1 MEKIMNRPP
10 FASLCAAVAALIL
23 SSLIFTSQASAKPLN
38 SSPGANAEPVVAQ
51 TQNPQVA
58 LKAPDQDL
66 EQLRTDLLTFVQ
78 AYKEFAGTVG
88 MNKQAAAFDLNAEQ
102 IRKLSLRQ
110 LDVLKGFLPDTTGV
124 KTATQKL
131 RTQVELQ
138 QAENKWS
145 TSQMRFVG
153 SPQPNSPGFP
163 GADYPS
169 CGSTR
174 TSEAIVDASDTALFA
189 AETVRDAASRAC
201 DEVVVILGEGGNGS
215 LACLI
220 TDGIYV
226 AAKIVNY
233 GLHFCNDK
241 IDQAE
246 LLASYARLDHLHSDL
261 DASVANDNANKTAI
275 ITNDNTNTTSIV
287 ANDNANKTSI
297 INNDNANKTS
307 IITNDN
313 TNTANIIA
321 NDNANTTNILVNAN
335 ANKNELR
342 DLILRTQIEA
352 DLASTDSATF
362 VALYLTPTANGGYL
376 DLTRTIVA
384 QTIAN
389 IQAAGGSTGQAQ
401 SLLSQGDA
409 ARTAGDFKGA
419 YTLYRKAY
427 KAATK

>member
-1 MEKIMNRPP
+1 MKRP
-10 FASLCAAVAALIL
+10 ALTSMCTGVVALIL
-23 SSLIFTSQASAKPLN
+23 TCFIFTNQAAAKNSAAAKRITVYPTATQSQALQA
-38 SSPGANAEPVVAQ
+38 
-51 TQNPQVA
+51 TQQE
-58 LKAPDQDL
+58 L
-66 EQLRTDLLTFVQ
+66 EQLRSDLLNFVQ
-78 AYKEFAGTVG
+78 AYKEFASGVG
-88 MNKQAAAFDLNAEQ
+88 MNKQAEAFELSAQQ
-102 IRKLSLRQ
+102 IRALPLKQ
-110 LDVLKGFLPDTTGV
+110 LDVLRNLMPDTARLNS
-124 KTATQKL
+124 ATQKL
-131 RTQVELQ
+131 RSQVQLQ
-138 QAENKWS
+138 AKRRLSEVTYQVS
-145 TSQMRFVG
+145 GPLT
-153 SPQPNSPGFP
+153 NSPAFP

-174 TSEAIVDASDTALFA
+174 TSEAVIDASDVALFA

-220 TDGIYV
+220 TDGVYL

-246 LLASYARLDHLHSDL
+246 LLASYARLDHLHTDL
-261 DASVANDNANKTAI
+261 EASVANDNANKTAI
-275 ITNDNTNTTSIV
+275 VNNDNANTTNIV

-297 INNDNANKTS
+297 INNANANT
-307 IITNDN
+307 T
-313 TNTANIIA
+313 NIIN

-342 DLILRTQIEA
+342 DLVLRTQIES

-362 VALYLTPTANGGYL
+362 VALYVIPTAHGGYL
-376 DLTRTIVA
+376 DLVRTIVA
-384 QTIAN
+384 ETIAN
-389 IQAAGGSTGQAQ
+389 IQASGGNTGQAQ
-401 SLLSQGDA
+401 SLLNQGDA

-427 KAATK
+427 KAAAK